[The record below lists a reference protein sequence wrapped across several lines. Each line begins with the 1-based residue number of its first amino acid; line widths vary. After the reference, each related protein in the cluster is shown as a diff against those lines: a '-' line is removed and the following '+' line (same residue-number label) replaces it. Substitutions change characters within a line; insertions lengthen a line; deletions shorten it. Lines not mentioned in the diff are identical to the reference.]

1 MVESVVQQSML
12 RRAVEQEKVDLHCIN
27 LRDFGKSN
35 YRQIDDT
42 PFGGGVGMVMMAK
55 PLFEAIDHATE
66 LVGGTEPD
74 LPVASNTTVPSE
86 NVQPTTQSVDYE
98 SMTKAELE
106 VYGRSIGIEL
116 DRRQTKDTL
125 ISQLVEANK

>member
-1 MVESVVQQSML
+1 MPIYRAKTKCFVGQSM
-12 RRAVEQEKVDLHCIN
+12 REANEEFEYN
-27 LRDFGKSN
+27 GAFNSN
-35 YRQIDDT
+35 I
-42 PFGGGVGMVMMAK
+42 
-55 PLFEAIDHATE
+55 E

-86 NVQPTTQSVDYE
+86 DVQPTIESVDYE

-106 VYGRSIGIEL
+106 VYGRSIGVEL

-125 ISQLVEANK
+125 ISQLVAANK

>member
-1 MVESVVQQSML
+1 MPIYRAKVKCFVGQSM
-12 RRAVEQEKVDLHCIN
+12 REPDEEFEYN
-27 LRDFGKSN
+27 GEFNSN
-35 YRQIDDT
+35 I
-42 PFGGGVGMVMMAK
+42 
-55 PLFEAIDHATE
+55 E

-86 NVQPTTQSVDYE
+86 DVQPTTQSIDYE

-106 VYGRSIGIEL
+106 VYGRSVGIEL

-125 ISQLVEANK
+125 ISQLVAANK

>member
-1 MVESVVQQSML
+1 MPIYRAKIKCFVDQSM
-12 RRAVEQEKVDLHCIN
+12 REAGEEFEYN
-27 LRDFGKSN
+27 GESN
-35 YRQIDDT
+35 SNI
-42 PFGGGVGMVMMAK
+42 
-55 PLFEAIDHATE
+55 E

-86 NVQPTTQSVDYE
+86 DVKPTTQSVDYE

>member
-1 MVESVVQQSML
+1 MPIYRAKIKCFVDQSM
-12 RRAVEQEKVDLHCIN
+12 REAGDEFEYN
-27 LRDFGKSN
+27 GESN
-35 YRQIDDT
+35 SNI
-42 PFGGGVGMVMMAK
+42 
-55 PLFEAIDHATE
+55 E
-66 LVGGTEPD
+66 LVGGIEPD